1 MDGVT
6 SEQFG
11 GHSKA
16 LIEKLD
22 RQIQQN
28 ENIENQL
35 KNIAEHLEQTEKAR
49 LDAEKQKQAEEQ
61 ARIERGDQTT
71 EEKSL
76 TALENLTKV
85 IQEQP
90 PSSDDAILAEL
101 QKLNSSYDEL
111 KTSET
116 TKQVQKLVT
125 SISKDYEGLKLQTSV
140 INSYGLLFIPVIL
153 IIVFLHKLLKEFI

>member
-1 MDGVT
+1 MGGVT
-6 SEQFG
+6 SEEFG

-16 LIEKLD
+16 LLEKID
-22 RQIQQN
+22 RQIKQN
-28 ENIENQL
+28 ENIEAEL
-35 KNIAEHLEQTEKAR
+35 KKISEHLEQTEKAR

-61 ARIERGDQTT
+61 ARIERGEQTI

-90 PSSDDAILAEL
+90 VSSDDAILEEL

-111 KTSET
+111 KTSDT
-116 TKQVQKLVT
+116 VHKVQNLVT
-125 SISKDYEGLKLQTSV
+125 SISKDYEGLKLKTSV

>member
-6 SEQFG
+6 SEQFD

-16 LIEKLD
+16 LIEKID

-28 ENIENQL
+28 ENIEVEL
-35 KNIAEHLEQTEKAR
+35 KKISEHLEQTEKAR
-49 LDAEKQKQAEEQ
+49 VDAEKQKQAEEQ
-61 ARIERGDQTT
+61 ARIESGEQTT

-90 PSSDDAILAEL
+90 VSSDDAILAEL

-125 SISKDYEGLKLQTSV
+125 SITKDYEGLKLQTSV

>member
-1 MDGVT
+1 MEGVST
-6 SEQFG
+6 EDFV

-16 LIEKLD
+16 LLEKLD
-22 RQIQQN
+22 RQIKQN
-28 ENIENQL
+28 ENIEAEL
-35 KNIAEHLEQTEKAR
+35 KKISEHLEQTEKAR

-61 ARIERGDQTT
+61 ARIERGEQTT

-90 PSSDDAILAEL
+90 VSSDDAILAEL

-116 TKQVQKLVT
+116 SKQVQKLVT
-125 SISKDYEGLKLQTSV
+125 SITKDYEGIKLQTSV
-140 INSYGLLFIPVIL
+140 INSYGLLFIPVFL

>member
-1 MDGVT
+1 MEGVST
-6 SEQFG
+6 EEFV

-16 LIEKLD
+16 LLERID

-28 ENIENQL
+28 ENIENEL
-35 KNIAEHLEQTEKAR
+35 KKINDRLEQTEKAR
-49 LDAEKQKQAEEQ
+49 VEAEKQKQAEEQ
-61 ARIERGDQTT
+61 ARIERGEQTT

-90 PSSDDAILAEL
+90 VSSDDAILAEL
-101 QKLNSSYDEL
+101 QKLNSSYEEL

-125 SISKDYEGLKLQTSV
+125 SITKDYEGLKLQTSV
-140 INSYGLLFIPVIL
+140 INTYGLLFIPALL

>member
-1 MDGVT
+1 MEGVST
-6 SEQFG
+6 EDFV

-28 ENIENQL
+28 ENIENEL
-35 KNIAEHLEQTEKAR
+35 KKINDRLEQTEKAR

-61 ARIERGDQTT
+61 ARIERGEQTI

-90 PSSDDAILAEL
+90 VSSDDAILQEL
-101 QKLNSSYDEL
+101 QKLNSNYDEL

-116 TKQVQKLVT
+116 SKQVQKLVT
-125 SISKDYEGLKLQTSV
+125 SISKDYEGIKLQTSV

>member
-6 SEQFG
+6 SEQFD
-11 GHSKA
+11 GHSKT
-16 LIEKLD
+16 LLEKLD
-22 RQIQQN
+22 RQIKLN
-28 ENIENQL
+28 ENIEAEL
-35 KNIAEHLEQTEKAR
+35 KKISEHLEQTEKAR

-61 ARIERGDQTT
+61 ARIERGEQTI

-90 PSSDDAILAEL
+90 VSSDDAILAEL
-101 QKLNSSYDEL
+101 QKLNSSYEEL

-140 INSYGLLFIPVIL
+140 INSYGLLFIPAIL
-153 IIVFLHKLLKEFI
+153 IILFLHNLLKEFI

>member
-1 MDGVT
+1 MEGVS
-6 SEQFG
+6 SEDFADYN
-11 GHSKA
+11 KA
-16 LIEKLD
+16 LLEKID

-28 ENIENQL
+28 ENIEAEL
-35 KNIAEHLEQTEKAR
+35 KKISEHLEQTEKAR

-90 PSSDDAILAEL
+90 SSSDDAILKEL
-101 QKLNSSYDEL
+101 EKLNSSYSEL
-111 KTSET
+111 KNSDITH
-116 TKQVQKLVT
+116 KVQKLVT
-125 SISKDYEGLKLQTSV
+125 SIEKDYDNFHLEMSV
-140 INSYGLLFIPVIL
+140 INTYGLLLIPFIL
-153 IIVFLHKLLKEFI
+153 IIMFLHNLLKQFL

>member
-1 MDGVT
+1 MEGVST
-6 SEQFG
+6 EDFV

-16 LIEKLD
+16 LLDRLD
-22 RQIQQN
+22 RQIKQN
-28 ENIENQL
+28 ENIEAEL
-35 KNIAEHLEQTEKAR
+35 KKINDRLEQTEKAR
-49 LDAEKQKQAEEQ
+49 VEAEKQKQAEEQ
-61 ARIERGDQTT
+61 ARIERGEQTT

-90 PSSDDAILAEL
+90 VSSDDAILQEL
-101 QKLNSSYDEL
+101 QKLNSNYDEL

-116 TKQVQKLVT
+116 SKQVQKLVT
-125 SISKDYEGLKLQTSV
+125 SISKDYEGIKLQTSV

>member
-1 MDGVT
+1 MEGVS
-6 SEQFG
+6 SEEIVG
-11 GHSKA
+11 YNKA
-16 LIEKLD
+16 LLEKMD
-22 RQIQQN
+22 RQIKLN
-28 ENIENQL
+28 ENIENEL
-35 KNIAEHLEQTEKAR
+35 KKINERLEQTETAR
-49 LDAEKQKQAEEQ
+49 VEAEKLKQAEEQ
-61 ARIERGDQTT
+61 ARIERGEQTT

-90 PSSDDAILAEL
+90 PSSDNAILQEL
-101 QKLNSSYDEL
+101 QKLNSSYSEL

-116 TKQVQKLVT
+116 SKQVQKLVT

>member
-1 MDGVT
+1 MEGVST
-6 SEQFG
+6 EDFV

-16 LIEKLD
+16 LLDRLD
-22 RQIQQN
+22 RQIKQN
-28 ENIENQL
+28 ENIEAEL
-35 KNIAEHLEQTEKAR
+35 KKINDRLEQTEKAR
-49 LDAEKQKQAEEQ
+49 VDAEKQKQAEEQ
-61 ARIERGDQTT
+61 ARIERGEQTT

-101 QKLNSSYDEL
+101 QKLNTSYDEL

-125 SISKDYEGLKLQTSV
+125 SITKDYEGLKLQTSV

>member
-6 SEQFG
+6 SVQFD

-16 LIEKLD
+16 LLEKLD
-22 RQIQQN
+22 RQIKQN
-28 ENIENQL
+28 ENIEAEL
-35 KNIAEHLEQTEKAR
+35 KKISEHLEQTEKAR

-61 ARIERGDQTT
+61 ARIERGEQTI

-90 PSSDDAILAEL
+90 PS
-101 QKLNSSYDEL
+101 
-111 KTSET
+111 
-116 TKQVQKLVT
+116 
-125 SISKDYEGLKLQTSV
+125 
-140 INSYGLLFIPVIL
+140 
-153 IIVFLHKLLKEFI
+153 

>member
-6 SEQFG
+6 SEQFV

-16 LIEKLD
+16 LLERID

-35 KNIAEHLEQTEKAR
+35 KKIAERLEQTETAR
-49 LDAEKQKQAEEQ
+49 LEAEKQKQAEEQ
-61 ARIERGDQTT
+61 ARIERGEQTT

-90 PSSDDAILAEL
+90 PSSEDAILEEL
-101 QKLNSSYDEL
+101 QKLNSSYSEL
-111 KTSET
+111 KNSET
-116 TKQVQKLVT
+116 TKQFQQLVT
-125 SISKDYEGLKLQTSV
+125 TISKDYEGLKLQTSV

-153 IIVFLHKLLKEFI
+153 IIVFLHTAPRHPS

>member
-6 SEQFG
+6 SVQFD

-16 LIEKLD
+16 LLERID
-22 RQIQQN
+22 RQIKQN
-28 ENIENQL
+28 ENIEAEL
-35 KNIAEHLEQTEKAR
+35 KKISEHLVQTEKAR
-49 LDAEKQKQAEEQ
+49 VEAEKQKQAEEQ
-61 ARIERGDQTT
+61 ARIERGEQTI

-90 PSSDDAILAEL
+90 PSSDDAILKEL
-101 QKLNSSYDEL
+101 QKLNTSYEEL

-116 TKQVQKLVT
+116 SKQVQKLVT
-125 SISKDYEGLKLQTSV
+125 SISKDYEGMKLQTSV

>member
-1 MDGVT
+1 MEGVST
-6 SEQFG
+6 EDFV

-16 LIEKLD
+16 LIEKID

-28 ENIENQL
+28 ENIEAEL
-35 KNIAEHLEQTEKAR
+35 KKISEHLEQTEKAR
-49 LDAEKQKQAEEQ
+49 VDAEKQKQAEEQ
-61 ARIERGDQTT
+61 ARIESGEQTT

-90 PSSDDAILAEL
+90 VSSDDAILAEL
-101 QKLNSSYDEL
+101 QKLNSSYEEL

-125 SISKDYEGLKLQTSV
+125 SITKDYEGIKLQTSV

>member
-1 MDGVT
+1 MEGVST
-6 SEQFG
+6 EDFV

-16 LIEKLD
+16 LLDRLD

-28 ENIENQL
+28 ENIENEL
-35 KNIAEHLEQTEKAR
+35 KKISEHLEQTEKAR
-49 LDAEKQKQAEEQ
+49 VEAEKIKQAEEQ
-61 ARIERGDQTT
+61 ARIERGEQTI

-90 PSSDDAILAEL
+90 TSSDDAILQEL
-101 QKLNSSYDEL
+101 QKLNSSYEEL

-125 SISKDYEGLKLQTSV
+125 SISKDYEGMKLQTSV

>member
-1 MDGVT
+1 MEGVS
-6 SEQFG
+6 SEDFADYN
-11 GHSKA
+11 KA
-16 LIEKLD
+16 LLEKID

-28 ENIENQL
+28 ENIEAEL
-35 KNIAEHLEQTEKAR
+35 KKISEHLEQTEKAR

-61 ARIERGDQTT
+61 ARIERGEQTT

-90 PSSDDAILAEL
+90 VSSDDAILAEL
-101 QKLNSSYDEL
+101 QKLNSSYEEL

-125 SISKDYEGLKLQTSV
+125 SITKDYEGIKLQTSV

>member
-1 MDGVT
+1 MGGVT
-6 SEQFG
+6 SEEFG

-16 LIEKLD
+16 LLERID

-35 KNIAEHLEQTEKAR
+35 KKIAEHLEQTEKAR

-61 ARIERGDQTT
+61 ARIERGEQTI

-76 TALENLTKV
+76 TALENLTNV

-90 PSSDDAILAEL
+90 ASSDDAILKEL
-101 QKLNSSYDEL
+101 EKLNSSYDEL
-111 KTSET
+111 KNSDVAH
-116 TKQVQKLVT
+116 KVQKLVT
-125 SISKDYEGLKLQTSV
+125 SIEKDYDNFHLEMSV
-140 INSYGLLFIPVIL
+140 INTYGLLLIPFIL
-153 IIVFLHKLLKEFI
+153 IIMFLHNLLKQFL